1 MSVETTADQP
11 GPRRQRFLSV
21 AEQALEL
28 GVSEVT
34 LYRAIKSGEFPAV
47 RIRGRLCIPEGAAQA
62 MAEAALTGVTTV
74 DSSNWVLIE
83 RGTEK

>member
-1 MSVETTADQP
+1 MSIESTTGRP

-47 RIRGRLCIPEGAAQA
+47 RIRGRLCIPEGAAKA
-62 MAEAALTGVTTV
+62 MADAALAGGTAV
-74 DSSNWVLIE
+74 DSSNWTLIE
-83 RGTEK
+83 RGSEK

>member
-1 MSVETTADQP
+1 MSAESMVGRL

-28 GVSEVT
+28 GISEVT

-47 RIRGRLCIPEGAAQA
+47 RIRGRLCIPEGAAKA
-62 MAEAALTGVTTV
+62 MADAALAGGTTV
-74 DSSNWVLIE
+74 DSSNWVLVE
-83 RGTEK
+83 RGMEK

>member
-1 MSVETTADQP
+1 MSVGTTESRS

-21 AEQALEL
+21 AEQAHEL
-28 GVSEVT
+28 GISEVT

-62 MAEAALTGVTTV
+62 MADAALAGGTTV
-74 DSSNWVLIE
+74 DSSNWVLVE
-83 RGTEK
+83 RESEK

>member
-1 MSVETTADQP
+1 MSVETTAGHD
-11 GPRRQRFLSV
+11 GNRRQRFLSV

-47 RIRGRLCIPEGAAQA
+47 KIRGRLCIPEGAAKA
-62 MAEAALTGVTTV
+62 MADAALAAGTTV
-74 DSSNWVLIE
+74 DTSNWVLVE
-83 RGTEK
+83 RGSEK

>member
-1 MSVETTADQP
+1 MSAQSAADGL

-34 LYRAIKSGEFPAV
+34 LYRAIKSGDFPAV
-47 RIRGRLCIPEGAAQA
+47 RIRGRLCIPEGAAKA
-62 MAEAALTGVTTV
+62 MADAALAGGTTV
-74 DSSNWVLIE
+74 DSSNWVLVE
-83 RGTEK
+83 RGLEK